1 MLQTLLFL
9 TEWSVMSKQSDM
21 TLSVDKTT
29 WPSRLSAVRMIDAS
43 TGPWTIIFPSIR
55 HMWHWTISAILN
67 RGFLILLTETVLSF
81 GFPIVWLWAFLM
93 RVIPETCTIKRY
105 ISNLVRTTR
114 FWNMHHQVRSMPK

>member
-1 MLQTLLFL
+1 
-9 TEWSVMSKQSDM
+9 
-21 TLSVDKTT
+21 
-29 WPSRLSAVRMIDAS
+29 LSAVRMIDAS